1 MLKVPLGFL
10 ELSQLN
16 LWLKIIFL
24 GASGM
29 TQKCVW
35 VVFMLH
41 IISETDDGAKSTH
54 SYSI

>member
-24 GASGM
+24 GASAM
-29 TQKCVW
+29 IQEFVW
-35 VVFMLH
+35 AGFMLL
-41 IISETDDGAKSTH
+41 ISSETDRKA
-54 SYSI
+54 

>member
-29 TQKCVW
+29 TQKYVW